1 MRFLRCKFSGIKGYH
16 VTDEEIRQFI
26 GDHEW
31 VFAKTMPQIP
41 HWYTLRSKAQRDED
55 FSAFVREIE
64 LRGVQRQFG
73 QSSFTYLDFEDWTY
87 WTMGEPVEN
96 TTLINRATL
105 TGNTAQSAP
114 SHRSS

>member
-1 MRFLRCKFSGIKGYH
+1 MKDK
-16 VTDEEIRQFI
+16 EIQQFI

-41 HWYTLRSKAQRDED
+41 HGYTLRSKAQRDED

-73 QSSFTYLDFEDWTY
+73 QRSCAYLDLEDWTY
-87 WTMGEPVEN
+87 GTMGEPVEN

-105 TGNTAQSAP
+105 TGNTAQSRP

>member
-1 MRFLRCKFSGIKGYH
+1 MKDK
-16 VTDEEIRQFI
+16 EIQQFI

-31 VFAKTMPQIP
+31 VFPKTMPQIP
-41 HWYTLRSKAQRDED
+41 HGYTLKSKAHRDED

-73 QSSFTYLDFEDWTY
+73 QRSCAYLDLEDWTY
-87 WTMGEPVEN
+87 GTMGEPVEN

>member
-1 MRFLRCKFSGIKGYH
+1 MKDK
-16 VTDEEIRQFI
+16 EIQQFI

-41 HWYTLRSKAQRDED
+41 HWYTLRSKAQPDEG

-73 QSSFTYLDFEDWTY
+73 QRSFTYLDFEHWTY

-96 TTLINRATL
+96 TTLINRAQL
-105 TGNTAQSAP
+105 PGNAAESG
-114 SHRSS
+114 